1 MAISSKVKAVLNI
14 KDKDHKALATHL
26 GLSSQALSNKFYRDS
41 FSADDLIKIAD
52 FLGCDLAFIIDDTQR
67 VVLDK
72 TDIKE
77 KPIK

>member
-1 MAISSKVKAVLNI
+1 MAVSSKIKAVLNI
-14 KDKDHKALATHL
+14 KGKDHKSLANYL
-26 GLSSQALSNKFYRDS
+26 GISSQALSNKFYRNS

-72 TDIKE
+72 TDLQE
-77 KPIK
+77 